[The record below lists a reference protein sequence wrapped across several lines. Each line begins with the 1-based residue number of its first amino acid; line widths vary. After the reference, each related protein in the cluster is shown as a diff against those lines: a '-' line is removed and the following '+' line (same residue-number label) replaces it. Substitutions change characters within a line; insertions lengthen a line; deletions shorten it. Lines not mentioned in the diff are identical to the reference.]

1 MKKRIYYSL
10 VVILTAFLFS
20 CSNQAENNSGQDGNK
35 AGANNAVAQTEVTQ
49 QAQTQQQ
56 ATSQNQ
62 PDQTTQQQVN
72 QTQSASQQAAT
83 GKENKQPAQQSNP
96 SQNQPATSKQDPP
109 KQAPQQ
115 QAQQKPAQQ
124 QPTQQ
129 ANKPAASNPQS
140 QEPIPQSIQQ
150 SLPQMVDEQGRPL
163 KTTVTRVPEDQRKPF
178 IPKDKQK
185 LSSSEI
191 ELGNSV
197 GNDLGEFYGLGIDST
212 QIKLSNLRG
221 SLVMVVLW
229 NSLCDHCVHDLD
241 KYLPIYNNYHGKT
254 FTNGKSFEVYTI
266 GLDKERA
273 TWVQALND
281 KKYPWTHNIYVLDS
295 WKDPDIRFFGVK
307 NLPGTFLI
315 DGDGI
320 VLEKSF
326 TPEQLPELLEKY
338 LQK

>member
-1 MKKRIYYSL
+1 MKKRVYYSL
-10 VVILTAFLFS
+10 VVIFTAFLFS
-20 CSNQAENNSGQDGNK
+20 CANQAENSSGQKGNSTN
-35 AGANNAVAQTEVTQ
+35 ASGAVAQTDVAQPE
-49 QAQTQQQ
+49 QTQQQ
-56 ATSQNQ
+56 AASTQNQQDQSVQQQATQAQSQSQQTGTDTDNKKQVQQNNQSQNQ
-62 PDQTTQQQVN
+62 
-72 QTQSASQQAAT
+72 SAA
-83 GKENKQPAQQSNP
+83 
-96 SQNQPATSKQDPP
+96 SKQDPP
-109 KQAPQQ
+109 NQT
-115 QAQQKPAQQ
+115 QQ
-124 QPTQQ
+124 QPAQQ

-140 QEPIPQSIQQ
+140 QDPIPQSIQQ

-185 LSSSEI
+185 LSDNEI
-191 ELGNSV
+191 QLGNAV
-197 GNDLGEFYGLGIDST
+197 GNDLGEFFGYGIDST
-212 QIKLSNLRG
+212 QIKLSDLRG

-241 KYLPIYNNYHGKT
+241 KYLPIYNNYHGKKY
-254 FTNGKSFEVYTI
+254 NEGKSFEIFTI

-273 TWVQALND
+273 TWVQALTD
-281 KKYPWTHNIYVLDS
+281 KNYPWKHNVYVLDS

-307 NLPGTFLI
+307 NLPGNFLI
-315 DGDGI
+315 NGDGI